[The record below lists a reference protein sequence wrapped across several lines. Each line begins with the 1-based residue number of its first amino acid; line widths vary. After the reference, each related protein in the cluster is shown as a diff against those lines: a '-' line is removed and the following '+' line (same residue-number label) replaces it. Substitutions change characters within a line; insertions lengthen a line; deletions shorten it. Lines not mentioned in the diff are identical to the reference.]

1 MRKTRWVFLTIVAV
15 LAGLFAYLNAGE
27 RATLNLGFVVLYRL
41 SLPGILFGA
50 FLAGMVTMFVAALPN
65 DIRVRRLLREHRVDR
80 PPPRA
85 WNGDPPP

>member
-1 MRKTRWVFLTIVAV
+1 MRKTRWVFLIIVAV

-50 FLAGMVTMFVAALPN
+50 FLAGMITMFVAALPN